1 MTRVKP
7 LSETK
12 IGKAVTD
19 FLFSF
24 PFFESLTAEE
34 LLHIAEHINFLEIES
49 GEILFREGDKADCV
63 YFVVDGRLDVI
74 KESASGKEG
83 GLDRV
88 VLSTLSKGRS
98 IGEMSVIENKPRSAT
113 VKARSKATLV
123 ALTSEGF
130 DIILEEYPKIGIKIL
145 KGISRLLSV
154 NLRKTSSRLADHLL
168 PTT

>member
-7 LSETK
+7 LSGTK

-34 LLHIAEHINFLEIES
+34 LLHIAEHINFLEIEP
-49 GEILFREGDKADCV
+49 GEVLFREGDQTDCV
-63 YFVVDGRLDVI
+63 YFVVGGQLDVI
-74 KESASGKEG
+74 KGSQSGKEG
-83 GLDRV
+83 GMEHV
-88 VLSTLSKGRS
+88 VITTLSKGRS

-113 VKARSKATLV
+113 VRARSKATLV

-130 DIILEEYPKIGIKIL
+130 DLILEEYPKIGIKIL
-145 KGISRLLSV
+145 KGIARLLSL

-168 PTT
+168 PMT